1 MYMQCIRWHPTDLD
15 KHFDGKDD
23 GEHVIGCCQ
32 EQSFGAAWRDVW
44 SFHGQ
49 GDAIERDEQ
58 QDHVVEPLLVD
69 KPRTDLPEPAKRRAS
84 KCKYVKWNSQTKLKL
99 NFPLGEKSTENRWLC
114 GE

>member
-1 MYMQCIRWHPTDLD
+1 MKRNVRPTHLD
-15 KHFDGKDD
+15 KHFDGEDD

-49 GDAIERDEQ
+49 GDAVERDEQ

-69 KPRTDLPEPAKRRAS
+69 KPRTDLPEPK
-84 KCKYVKWNSQTKLKL
+84 KNIT
-99 NFPLGEKSTENRWLC
+99 FKSTPKKTERKTKNSSNLLTRLH
-114 GE
+114 

>member
-1 MYMQCIRWHPTDLD
+1 MKRNVRPTHLD
-15 KHFDGKDD
+15 KHFDGEDD

-49 GDAIERDEQ
+49 GDAVERDEQ

-69 KPRTDLPEPAKRRAS
+69 KPRTDLPEPTKKKRRAS
-84 KCKYVKWNSQTKLKL
+84 RCKYVK
-99 NFPLGEKSTENRWLC
+99 
-114 GE
+114 